1 MSVAKVSIV
10 SQSAQVFMPHIRNGE
25 LCSVYGSVGI
35 LGSMGNN
42 SMLYLA
48 MMYEEVFLGELF
60 TKGDR
65 SIAFLS

>member
-1 MSVAKVSIV
+1 MKTSRFIGYSLPRYI
-10 SQSAQVFMPHIRNGE
+10 F
-25 LCSVYGSVGI
+25 
-35 LGSMGNN
+35 
-42 SMLYLA
+42 YLA